1 MVTMITIHTA
11 QVEEIPQI
19 KALLSKTWIDT
30 YGAWL
35 PQATIQTVT
44 STWHAPEKL
53 RREIEHAFVYFVV
66 AKNEADE
73 IVGLATAH
81 GPAESTIHLSRLYI
95 DPDAQRQGIGSRL
108 LQAVI
113 DHYPQARAVQ
123 LEVEPH
129 NTKGYSFYSKKGF
142 RETGRQHV
150 ELDGVSIEVAEM
162 TLTLAR

>member
-53 RREIEHAFVYFVV
+53 RREIELAFYYFSV
-66 AKNEADE
+66 ANYEADE
-73 IVGLATAH
+73 LFCPATAPS
-81 GPAESTIHLSRLYI
+81 PAETSTHRSPLYI
-95 DPDAQRQGIGSRL
+95 DPGAQRQGIGSRL

-113 DHYPQARAVQ
+113 DHCPQARAVQ
-123 LEVEPH
+123 
-129 NTKGYSFYSKKGF
+129 
-142 RETGRQHV
+142 
-150 ELDGVSIEVAEM
+150 
-162 TLTLAR
+162 